1 MITREDRDVVSVLQI
16 GYGKAN
22 ALDPELLRALAAE
35 MDGLPAET
43 RALVL
48 TGREQMF
55 SAGLDLPTLV
65 EGGPDSICELID
77 ALNDLLEKFIDL
89 SIPSVAAIN
98 GHAIAGGFILAA
110 ACDVRLMAMNRG
122 KVGLTELLL
131 GVPLP
136 PLALE
141 IVRTAV
147 GDRSARRMVLH
158 GELFAATAAEQLGL
172 VDELAAPAILLDR
185 AVEIAARLGA
195 VPRPAFELTKRQM
208 MVPLRMRLAGLGD
221 RHEQEARQAWV
232 AEETL
237 QIMQQFVRERLG

>member
-1 MITREDRDVVSVLQI
+1 MIVREDRGVVSVLQI
-16 GYGKAN
+16 RYGKAN
-22 ALDPELLRALAAE
+22 ALDPQLLRALAVE
-35 MDGLPAET
+35 MNGLPNET

-48 TGREQMF
+48 TGSKQMF
-55 SAGLDLPTLV
+55 SAGLDLPSLV
-65 EGGPDSICELID
+65 EGGSEDTFELID

-98 GHAIAGGFILAA
+98 GHAIAGGYILAA
-110 ACDVRLMAMNRG
+110 ACDVRLMANDRG

-131 GVPLP
+131 GVPFP

-141 IVRTAV
+141 IVRAAV

-158 GELFAATAAEQLGL
+158 GELFSATTAEQLGL
-172 VDELAAPAILLDR
+172 VDELAAPERLLDR

-208 MVPLRMRLAGLGD
+208 MVPLRIRLAHLGD
-221 RHEQEARQAWV
+221 NHEQEASQAWV
-232 AEETL
+232 AEETV